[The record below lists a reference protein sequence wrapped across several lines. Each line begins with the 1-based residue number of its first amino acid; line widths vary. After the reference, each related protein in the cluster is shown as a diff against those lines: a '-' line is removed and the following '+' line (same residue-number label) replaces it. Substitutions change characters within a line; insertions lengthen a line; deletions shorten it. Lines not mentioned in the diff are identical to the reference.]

1 MVLGTNWNVGFKGD
15 LMANNKKHS
24 NGLLSFLLWLL
35 LMSIIMV
42 SAARGE
48 DRALLIGVGR
58 YSQFEEKLNG
68 VGLDIAMMREFVHL
82 MGFKSHE
89 IKVLEHEQASAA
101 KVYDAVENWL
111 INGAGPDDRV
121 LFYFSGHGSQIPDE
135 NYDEDDQ
142 FDEVLLLYDTV
153 LAEKRGRQTLSGVLL
168 DDHLNHMLARMKS
181 RNVLVILD
189 ACHSGSATKRMQLS
203 SRSFQAGQTKVKY
216 FYYSPS
222 LEAAGGSGSFD
233 LMKPQ
238 AISGDGSQYVAITA
252 CRDDEKTVA
261 TAQGSIFT
269 LGLRQTVRSAA
280 AAGASITP
288 EELQLGTT
296 KFIREQI
303 RSDVAVFH
311 PQIAGNIHL
320 RKRPLKLISPAGG
333 KGFVRQKLET
343 LVHKSNET
351 VWIKLNKACF
361 EPGEALEI
369 SVWIPEPGF
378 LNILHITADDQA
390 TVLFPNQYH
399 PHNAVGRGK
408 ITLPTRRMDFEMV
421 AEGLSG
427 PNLITAFLTRSPV
440 NGYQDGFKT
449 AKGVLAELSPNSTR
463 SLVMR
468 QGSGWLAAGKT
479 AAEIRG
485 SGQCRLE

>member
-1 MVLGTNWNVGFKGD
+1 
-15 LMANNKKHS
+15 MANNKKRSH
-24 NGLLSFLLWLL
+24 GLVSFLLWLL

-58 YSQFEEKLNG
+58 YAQFEEKLNG
-68 VGLDIAMMREFVHL
+68 VSLDIGMMREFVHL

-89 IKVLEHEQASAA
+89 IKVLEHEHASAA
-101 KVYDAVENWL
+101 NVYNAIENWL
-111 INGAGPDDRV
+111 INGVRADDRV

-135 NYDEDDQ
+135 NDDEDDQ

-153 LAEKRGRQTLSGVLL
+153 LAEKRGQQTLNGVLL

-181 RNVLVILD
+181 RNILVILD

-203 SRSFQAGQTKVKY
+203 SRSFQTGQAKVKY
-216 FYYSPS
+216 FYYSPL

-233 LMKPQ
+233 LMKPR
-238 AISGDGSQYVAITA
+238 AIPGSESHYVAITA

-311 PQIAGNIHL
+311 PQIAGNLLL
-320 RKRPLKLISPAGG
+320 RQRPLKLVSAGG
-333 KGFVRQKLET
+333 GNGFVRQKLET

-361 EPGEALEI
+361 EPGEAMEI

-378 LNILHITADDQA
+378 LNLMHIAADDQA

-399 PHNAVGRGK
+399 PQNAVGRGK
-408 ITLPTRRMDFEMV
+408 ISLPTRRMDFEMV
-421 AEGLSG
+421 AEGPSG
-427 PNLITAFLTRSPV
+427 PNLIIAFITRLPI

-479 AAEIRG
+479 AADIKG
-485 SGQCRLE
+485 NGQCRIE

>member
-1 MVLGTNWNVGFKGD
+1 MS
-15 LMANNKKHS
+15 NNKKRS

-48 DRALLIGVGR
+48 DRVLLIGVGR
-58 YSQFEEKLNG
+58 YAQFEEKLNG
-68 VGLDIAMMREFVHL
+68 VSLDIAMMREFVHL
-82 MGFKSHE
+82 MGFKTHE
-89 IKVLEHEQASAA
+89 IKVLEHEHASTAR
-101 KVYDAVENWL
+101 VYDAVENWL

-135 NYDEDDQ
+135 NNDEEDQ
-142 FDEVLLLYDTV
+142 FDEVLLLYDTA
-153 LAEKRGRQTLSGVLL
+153 LTEKRGRQTLSGVLL

-181 RNVLVILD
+181 RNILVILD

-203 SRSFQAGQTKVKY
+203 SRSFQTGQAKVKY

-233 LMKPQ
+233 LMQPR
-238 AISGDGSQYVAITA
+238 AMPGDESHYVAITA

-280 AAGASITP
+280 AAGASLTP

-296 KFIREQI
+296 NFIQERI

-311 PQIAGNIHL
+311 PQIAGNIEL
-320 RKRPLKLISPAGG
+320 RKRPLELIAPAGEN
-333 KGFVRQKLET
+333 GFVRQKLET

-351 VWIKLNKACF
+351 VWIKLNKVCF

-369 SVWIPEPGF
+369 SVWIPEPGY
-378 LNILHITADDQA
+378 LNLMHIAADDQA
-390 TVLFPNQYH
+390 TVLYPNQYH

-408 ITLPTRRMDFEMV
+408 ITLPTRRMDFEIV
-421 AEGLSG
+421 AEGPSG
-427 PNLITAFLTRSPV
+427 SNLITAFITRSPI
-440 NGYQDGFKT
+440 NGFQDGFKT

-468 QGSGWLAAGKT
+468 QGSGWLAAGKV

-485 SGQCRLE
+485 SGQCR

>member
-1 MVLGTNWNVGFKGD
+1 
-15 LMANNKKHS
+15 MANNKNRSH
-24 NGLLSFLLWLL
+24 GLLTFLLWLL

-58 YSQFEEKLNG
+58 YAQFEEKLNG
-68 VGLDIAMMREFVHL
+68 VSLDIAMMREFVHL
-82 MGFKSHE
+82 MGFKTHE
-89 IKVLEHEQASAA
+89 IKVLEHEQASTA

-111 INGAGPDDRV
+111 IDGAGPDDRV

-135 NYDEDDQ
+135 NKDEDDQ

-153 LAEKRGRQTLSGVLL
+153 LTEKHGRQALSGVLL

-181 RNVLVILD
+181 RNILVILD

-203 SRSFQAGQTKVKY
+203 SRSFQTGQAKVKY

-222 LEAAGGSGSFD
+222 LEAADGSGSFD
-233 LMKPQ
+233 LMKPR
-238 AISGDGSQYVAITA
+238 AIPGAESHYVAITA

-280 AAGASITP
+280 AAGANITP

-311 PQIAGNIHL
+311 PQIAGNSHL
-320 RKRPLKLISPAGG
+320 RKRPLKLISAAPGN
-333 KGFVRQKLET
+333 GFVRQKLET

-378 LNILHITADDQA
+378 LNIMHIAVDDQA

-399 PHNAVGRGK
+399 PQNAVGRGK
-408 ITLPTRRMDFEMV
+408 ITLPTRRMDFEIV
-421 AEGLSG
+421 AQGPSG
-427 PNLITAFLTRSPV
+427 PNLITAFLTRSPI
-440 NGYQDGFKT
+440 NGYQNGFRS

-468 QGSGWLAAGKT
+468 QSSGWLAAGKT

-485 SGQCRLE
+485 NGQCK

>member
-1 MVLGTNWNVGFKGD
+1 
-15 LMANNKKHS
+15 MANNKKRSH
-24 NGLLSFLLWLL
+24 GLVSFLLWLL

-58 YSQFEEKLNG
+58 YAQFEEKLNG
-68 VGLDIAMMREFVHL
+68 VSLDIGMMREFVHL

-89 IKVLEHEQASAA
+89 IKVLEHEHASAA
-101 KVYDAVENWL
+101 NVYNAIENWL
-111 INGAGPDDRV
+111 INGVRADDRV

-135 NYDEDDQ
+135 NDDEDDQ

-153 LAEKRGRQTLSGVLL
+153 LAEKRGQQTLNGVLL
-168 DDHLNHMLARMKS
+168 DDHLNNMLARMKS
-181 RNVLVILD
+181 RNILVILD

-203 SRSFQAGQTKVKY
+203 SRSFQTGQAKVKY
-216 FYYSPS
+216 FYYSPL

-233 LMKPQ
+233 LMKPR
-238 AISGDGSQYVAITA
+238 AIPGSESHYVAITA

-280 AAGASITP
+280 AAGASLTP

-311 PQIAGNIHL
+311 PQIAGNLLL
-320 RKRPLKLISPAGG
+320 RKRPLKLVSAGG
-333 KGFVRQKLET
+333 GNGFVRQKLET

-361 EPGEALEI
+361 EPGEAMEI

-378 LNILHITADDQA
+378 LNLMHIAADDQA

-408 ITLPTRRMDFEMV
+408 LTLPTRRMDFEMV
-421 AEGLSG
+421 AQGPSG
-427 PNLITAFLTRSPV
+427 PNLITAFLTRSPI

-463 SLVMR
+463 SLVIR
-468 QGSGWLAAGKT
+468 QGSGWLAAGKV

-485 SGQCRLE
+485 SGQCR

>member
-1 MVLGTNWNVGFKGD
+1 
-15 LMANNKKHS
+15 MANNKKRSH
-24 NGLLSFLLWLL
+24 GLVSFLLWLL

-58 YSQFEEKLNG
+58 YAQFEEKLNG
-68 VGLDIAMMREFVHL
+68 VSLDIGMMREFVHL

-89 IKVLEHEQASAA
+89 IKVLEHEHASAA
-101 KVYDAVENWL
+101 NVYNAIENWL
-111 INGAGPDDRV
+111 INGVRADDRV

-135 NYDEDDQ
+135 NDDEDDQ

-153 LAEKRGRQTLSGVLL
+153 LAEKRGQQTLNGVLL

-181 RNVLVILD
+181 RNILVILD

-203 SRSFQAGQTKVKY
+203 SRSFQTGQAKVKY
-216 FYYSPS
+216 FYYSPL

-233 LMKPQ
+233 LMKPR
-238 AISGDGSQYVAITA
+238 AIPGSESHYVAITA

-311 PQIAGNIHL
+311 PQIAGNLNL
-320 RKRPLKLISPAGG
+320 RKRPLKLVSPDGG
-333 KGFVRQKLET
+333 KGFIRQKLET

-361 EPGEALEI
+361 EPGEAMEI

-378 LNILHITADDQA
+378 LNLMHIAADDQA

-399 PHNAVGRGK
+399 PQNAVGRGK
-408 ITLPTRRMDFEMV
+408 ISLPTRRMDFEMV
-421 AEGLSG
+421 AEGPSG
-427 PNLITAFLTRSPV
+427 PNLIIAFITRLPI

-479 AAEIRG
+479 AADIKG
-485 SGQCRLE
+485 SGQCRIDQE

>member
-1 MVLGTNWNVGFKGD
+1 
-15 LMANNKKHS
+15 MANKKKRSH
-24 NGLLSFLLWLL
+24 GLISFLLWLL
-35 LMSIIMV
+35 LLSIIMV

-58 YSQFEEKLNG
+58 YAQFEEKLNG
-68 VGLDIAMMREFVHL
+68 VSLDLNMMREFVHL
-82 MGFKSHE
+82 MGFKRHE
-89 IKVLEHEQASAA
+89 VKVLEHEQASTAN
-101 KVYDAVENWL
+101 VYDAVENWL
-111 INGAGPDDRV
+111 IDGAGPDDRV

-135 NYDEDDQ
+135 NNDEDDQ

-181 RNVLVILD
+181 RNILVILD

-203 SRSFQAGQTKVKY
+203 SRSFQAGQAKVKY

-222 LEAAGGSGSFD
+222 LEDAGGSGSFD

-238 AISGDGSQYVAITA
+238 AIPGDGSHYVAITA

-280 AAGASITP
+280 AAGVNITP
-288 EELQLGTT
+288 EGLQLGTT

-311 PQIAGNIHL
+311 PQIAGNLNL
-320 RKRPLKLISPAGG
+320 RKRPLKLASAGG
-333 KGFVRQKLET
+333 GNGFVRQKLET

-351 VWIKLNKACF
+351 VWIKLNKVCF

-369 SVWIPEPGF
+369 SVWIPEPGY
-378 LNILHITADDQA
+378 LNLMLIAADDRA

-399 PHNAVGRGK
+399 PHNAVARGK
-408 ITLPTRRMDFEMV
+408 ITLPTGRMDFEMV
-421 AEGLSG
+421 AEGPTG
-427 PNLITAFLTRSPV
+427 PNLITAFITRSPI

-449 AKGVLAELSPNSTR
+449 AKAVLAELSPNSTR

-468 QGSGWLAAGKT
+468 QGSAWLAAGKV

-485 SGQCRLE
+485 SGQCRIE

>member
-1 MVLGTNWNVGFKGD
+1 
-15 LMANNKKHS
+15 MANNKNRSH
-24 NGLLSFLLWLL
+24 GLLTFLLWLL

-58 YSQFEEKLNG
+58 YAQFEEKLNG
-68 VGLDIAMMREFVHL
+68 VSLDIAMMREFVHL
-82 MGFKSHE
+82 MGFKTHE
-89 IKVLEHEQASAA
+89 IKVLEDEQASTA

-111 INGAGPDDRV
+111 IDGAGPDDRV

-135 NYDEDDQ
+135 NKDEDDQ

-153 LAEKRGRQTLSGVLL
+153 LTEKHGRQTLSGVLL

-181 RNVLVILD
+181 RNILVILD

-203 SRSFQAGQTKVKY
+203 SRSFQTGQAKVKY

-222 LEAAGGSGSFD
+222 LEAADGSGSFD
-233 LMKPQ
+233 LMKPR
-238 AISGDGSQYVAITA
+238 AIPGAESHYVAITA

-280 AAGASITP
+280 AAGANITP

-311 PQIAGNIHL
+311 PQIAGNSHL
-320 RKRPLKLISPAGG
+320 RKRPLKLISAAPGN
-333 KGFVRQKLET
+333 GFVRQKLET

-378 LNILHITADDQA
+378 LNIMHIAVDDQA

-399 PHNAVGRGK
+399 PQNAVGRGK

-421 AEGLSG
+421 AQGPSG
-427 PNLITAFLTRSPV
+427 PNLITAFLTRSPI
-440 NGYQDGFKT
+440 NGYQNGFRS

-468 QGSGWLAAGKT
+468 QSSGWLAAGKT

-485 SGQCRLE
+485 NGQCK

>member
-1 MVLGTNWNVGFKGD
+1 
-15 LMANNKKHS
+15 MANNKKRPH
-24 NGLLSFLLWLL
+24 GLLSFLLWLL

-48 DRALLIGVGR
+48 NRALLIGVGR
-58 YSQFEEKLNG
+58 YAQFEEKLNG
-68 VGLDIAMMREFVHL
+68 ISLDIGMMREFVDL
-82 MGFKSHE
+82 MGFKHHE

-101 KVYDAVENWL
+101 KVYDAIENWL

-135 NYDEDDQ
+135 NNDEDDQ

-153 LAEKRGRQTLSGVLL
+153 LSEKRGRQTLNGVLL

-181 RNVLVILD
+181 RNILVILD

-203 SRSFQAGQTKVKY
+203 SRSFQAGQAKVKY

-238 AISGDGSQYVAITA
+238 PQAIPGDESHYVAITA

-269 LGLRQTVRSAA
+269 LGLRQTARAAA
-280 AAGASITP
+280 AAGSGITP
-288 EELQLGTT
+288 EELQLGAT

-303 RSDVAVFH
+303 QSDVAVFH
-311 PQIAGNIHL
+311 PQIAGNLNL
-320 RKRPLKLISPAGG
+320 RKRPLKLVFANARN
-333 KGFVRQKLET
+333 GFVRQKLET
-343 LVHKSNET
+343 LVHKSTET

-378 LNILHITADDQA
+378 LNIIHITADDQA

-421 AEGLSG
+421 AEGPSG
-427 PNLITAFLTRSPV
+427 PNLITAFLTYSPI

-468 QGSGWLAAGKT
+468 QGSGWLAAGKV

>member
-1 MVLGTNWNVGFKGD
+1 
-15 LMANNKKHS
+15 MANNKKQPH
-24 NGLLSFLLWLL
+24 GLLSFLLWLL

-48 DRALLIGVGR
+48 DRALLVGVGR
-58 YSQFEEKLNG
+58 YAQFDEKLNG
-68 VGLDIAMMREFVHL
+68 VGLDIGMMREFVHL
-82 MGFKSHE
+82 MGFKRHE

-101 KVYDAVENWL
+101 KLYDAIDNWL
-111 INGAGPDDRV
+111 IDGAGPDDRV

-135 NYDEDDQ
+135 NNDENDQ

-153 LAEKRGRQTLSGVLL
+153 LTEKHGQQTLTGVLL

-181 RNVLVILD
+181 RNILVILD
-189 ACHSGSATKRMQLS
+189 ACHSGSATKRMKLS
-203 SRSFQAGQTKVKY
+203 SRSFQADQAKVKY

-233 LMKPQ
+233 LMKPR
-238 AISGDGSQYVAITA
+238 AIPGDEGHYVAITA
-252 CRDDEKTVA
+252 CRDNEKTVA

-269 LGLRQTVRSAA
+269 LGLRQTIRSAA

-311 PQIAGNIHL
+311 PQIAGNSHL
-320 RKRPLKLISPAGG
+320 RKRPLKLVPAVTGN
-333 KGFVRQKLET
+333 GFVRQKLET
-343 LVHKSNET
+343 LVHKSTET

-378 LNILHITADDQA
+378 LNIMHITADDQA

-408 ITLPTRRMDFEMV
+408 LTLPTRRMDFEMV
-421 AEGLSG
+421 AQGPSG
-427 PNLITAFLTRSPV
+427 PNLITAFLTRSPI

-468 QGSGWLAAGKT
+468 RGSGWLAAGKV

-485 SGQCRLE
+485 RGLCRLE

>member
-1 MVLGTNWNVGFKGD
+1 
-15 LMANNKKHS
+15 MAKNKKRSH
-24 NGLLSFLLWLL
+24 GLLSFLLWLL
-35 LMSIIMV
+35 LMSIILV
-42 SAARGE
+42 SAARSE

-58 YSQFEEKLNG
+58 YAQFEERLNG
-68 VGLDIAMMREFVHL
+68 VSLDLSMMREMVHL
-82 MGFKSHE
+82 MGFKHSE
-89 IKVLEHEQASAA
+89 IKVLEHEQASTAR
-101 KVYDAVENWL
+101 VYDAIENWL
-111 INGAGPDDRV
+111 INGVGADDRV

-135 NYDEDDQ
+135 NNDEDDQ

-153 LAEKRGRQTLSGVLL
+153 LTEKHGRQTLSGVLP

-181 RNVLVILD
+181 RNILVVLD
-189 ACHSGSATKRMQLS
+189 ACHSGSATKRLQLS
-203 SRSFQAGQTKVKY
+203 SRSFETGQAKVKY
-216 FYYSPS
+216 FYYSPA

-238 AISGDGSQYVAITA
+238 RQAAPGDDSHYVAISA

-303 RSDVAVFH
+303 RADVAVFH
-311 PQIAGNIHL
+311 PQIAGNLDL
-320 RKRPLKLISPAGG
+320 RKRPLKLVSPDGG

-351 VWIKLNKACF
+351 VWLKLNKACY

-378 LNILHITADDQA
+378 LNVMHITADDQA
-390 TVLFPNQYH
+390 TVLFPNHYH
-399 PHNAVGRGK
+399 LHNAVVRGK
-408 ITLPTRRMDFEMV
+408 IVLPTGRMDFEMV
-421 AEGLSG
+421 AAGPSGL
-427 PNLITAFLTRSPV
+427 NLITAFLTRSPI

-468 QGSGWLAAGKT
+468 QGSGWLAAGKVV
-479 AAEIRG
+479 AEIRG

>member
-1 MVLGTNWNVGFKGD
+1 
-15 LMANNKKHS
+15 MANNKNRSH
-24 NGLLSFLLWLL
+24 GLLTFLLWLL

-58 YSQFEEKLNG
+58 YAQFEEKLNG
-68 VGLDIAMMREFVHL
+68 VSLDIAMMREFVHL
-82 MGFKSHE
+82 MGFKTHE
-89 IKVLEHEQASAA
+89 IKVLEHEQASTA

-111 INGAGPDDRV
+111 IDGAGPDDRV

-135 NYDEDDQ
+135 NKDEDDQ

-153 LAEKRGRQTLSGVLL
+153 LTEKHGRQSLSGVLL

-181 RNVLVILD
+181 RNILVILD

-203 SRSFQAGQTKVKY
+203 SRSFQTGQAKVKY

-222 LEAAGGSGSFD
+222 LEAADGSGSFD
-233 LMKPQ
+233 LMKPR
-238 AISGDGSQYVAITA
+238 AIPGAESHYVAITA

-280 AAGASITP
+280 AAGANITP

-311 PQIAGNIHL
+311 PQIAGNSHL
-320 RKRPLKLISPAGG
+320 RKRPLKLISAAPGN
-333 KGFVRQKLET
+333 GFVRQKLET

-378 LNILHITADDQA
+378 LNIMHIAVDDQA

-399 PHNAVGRGK
+399 PQNAVGRGK

-421 AEGLSG
+421 AQGPSG
-427 PNLITAFLTRSPV
+427 PNLITAFLTRSPI
-440 NGYQDGFKT
+440 NGYQNGFRS

-468 QGSGWLAAGKT
+468 QSSGWLAAGKT

-485 SGQCRLE
+485 NGQCK

>member
-1 MVLGTNWNVGFKGD
+1 
-15 LMANNKKHS
+15 MANKKKRSH
-24 NGLLSFLLWLL
+24 GLISFLLWLL
-35 LMSIIMV
+35 LLSIIMV

-58 YSQFEEKLNG
+58 YAQFEEKLNG
-68 VGLDIAMMREFVHL
+68 VSLDLNMMREFVHL
-82 MGFKSHE
+82 MGFKRHE
-89 IKVLEHEQASAA
+89 VKVLEHEQASTAN
-101 KVYDAVENWL
+101 VYDAVENWL
-111 INGAGPDDRV
+111 IDGAGPDDRV

-135 NYDEDDQ
+135 NNDEDDQ

-181 RNVLVILD
+181 RNILVILD

-203 SRSFQAGQTKVKY
+203 SRSFQTGQAKVKY

-222 LEAAGGSGSFD
+222 LEAAGASGSFD
-233 LMKPQ
+233 LMKPP
-238 AISGDGSQYVAITA
+238 AIPGNESHYVAITA

-280 AAGASITP
+280 AAGVNITP
-288 EELQLGTT
+288 EGLQLGTT

-311 PQIAGNIHL
+311 PQIAGNLNL
-320 RKRPLKLISPAGG
+320 RKRPLKLASAGG
-333 KGFVRQKLET
+333 GNGFVRQKLET

-378 LNILHITADDQA
+378 LNIMHITADDQA

-421 AEGLSG
+421 AHG
-427 PNLITAFLTRSPV
+427 PAGSNLITAFLTNSPV
-440 NGYQDGFKT
+440 NGYRDGFKT
-449 AKGVLAELSPNSTR
+449 VKGVLAELSPKSIR

-468 QGSGWLAAGKT
+468 QGSGWLAAGIV
-479 AAEIRG
+479 AAEIREN
-485 SGQCRLE
+485 GQCRIG

>member
-1 MVLGTNWNVGFKGD
+1 MVLRHNWNVGFKGE
-15 LMANNKKHS
+15 LMANKKKRSH
-24 NGLLSFLLWLL
+24 GLLSFLLWLL

-58 YSQFEEKLNG
+58 YAQFEEKLNG
-68 VGLDIAMMREFVHL
+68 VSLDISMMREFVHL

-89 IKVLEHEQASAA
+89 IKVLEHEQASTAR
-101 KVYDAVENWL
+101 VYDAVENWL
-111 INGAGPDDRV
+111 IEGAGPDDRV

-135 NYDEDDQ
+135 NNDEDDQ

-153 LAEKRGRQTLSGVLL
+153 FAEKRGRQTLTGVLL

-181 RNVLVILD
+181 RNILVILD

-203 SRSFQAGQTKVKY
+203 SRSFQTGQAKVKY

-222 LEAAGGSGSFD
+222 LEAAGGSGSLD

-238 AISGDGSQYVAITA
+238 IPLADGSRYVAITA
-252 CRDDEKTVA
+252 CRDNEKTVA

-269 LGLRQTVRSAA
+269 LGLRQTIRSAA

-311 PQIAGNIHL
+311 PQIAGNIEL
-320 RKRPLKLISPAGG
+320 RKRPLELIAPAGEN
-333 KGFVRQKLET
+333 GFVRQKLET

-351 VWIKLNKACF
+351 VWIKLNKMCF

-369 SVWIPEPGF
+369 SVWIPDPGY
-378 LNILHITADDQA
+378 LNLMHIAADDQA
-390 TVLFPNQYH
+390 IVLYPNRYH

-408 ITLPTRRMDFEMV
+408 IILPTRRMDFEMV
-421 AEGLSG
+421 AEGPSG
-427 PNLITAFLTRSPV
+427 SNLITAFITRSPI
-440 NGYQDGFKT
+440 NGYQEGFKT
-449 AKGVLAELSPNSTR
+449 AKDVLAELSPNSTR

-468 QGSGWLAAGKT
+468 QGSGWLAAGKV

-485 SGQCRLE
+485 SGQCRVE

>member
-1 MVLGTNWNVGFKGD
+1 
-15 LMANNKKHS
+15 MANNKKRSH
-24 NGLLSFLLWLL
+24 GLLSFLLWLL

-42 SAARGE
+42 SAARSE

-58 YSQFEEKLNG
+58 YAQFEEKLNG
-68 VGLDIAMMREFVHL
+68 VGLDISMMREMAHL

-89 IKVLEHEQASAA
+89 IKVLEHEQASTAR
-101 KVYDAVENWL
+101 VYGAVENWL
-111 INGAGPDDRV
+111 INGTGPDDRV

-135 NYDEDDQ
+135 NNDEDDQ

-153 LAEKRGRQTLSGVLL
+153 LTEKHGRQTLGGVLL
-168 DDHLNHMLARMKS
+168 DDHLNDMLARMKS
-181 RNVLVILD
+181 RNILVILD
-189 ACHSGSATKRMQLS
+189 ACHSGSATKRMHLS
-203 SRSFQAGQTKVKY
+203 SRSFQTGQAKVKY

-238 AISGDGSQYVAITA
+238 SQAIPGGDSHYVAITA

-288 EELQLGTT
+288 EELQRGTT

-311 PQIAGNIHL
+311 PQIAGNLNL
-320 RKRPLKLISPAGG
+320 RKRPLMLVSPGG
-333 KGFVRQKLET
+333 GGGYVRQKLET

-378 LNILHITADDQA
+378 LNIMHITADDQA

-421 AEGLSG
+421 AGGPSG
-427 PNLITAFLTRSPV
+427 PNLITVFITRSPI

-468 QGSGWLAAGKT
+468 QDSGWLAAGKV
-479 AAEIRG
+479 AADIKG
-485 SGQCRLE
+485 SGQCR

>member
-1 MVLGTNWNVGFKGD
+1 
-15 LMANNKKHS
+15 MAKNKKRSH
-24 NGLLSFLLWLL
+24 GLLSFLIWLL
-35 LMSIIMV
+35 LMSILMV
-42 SAARGE
+42 SAARSE

-58 YSQFEEKLNG
+58 YEQFEEKLNG
-68 VGLDIAMMREFVHL
+68 VSLDISMMRELVHL

-89 IKVLEHEQASAA
+89 IKVLENEQASTAR
-101 KVYDAVENWL
+101 VYDAVENWL

-135 NYDEDDQ
+135 NNDEDDQ
-142 FDEVLLLYDTV
+142 FDEVLLLYDTI
-153 LAEKRGRQTLSGVLL
+153 LAEKHGRQTLSGILL
-168 DDHLNHMLARMKS
+168 DDHLNHMLTRMKS
-181 RNVLVILD
+181 RNILVVLD

-203 SRSFQAGQTKVKY
+203 SRSFQTGQAKVKY

-233 LMKPQ
+233 LMNPQ
-238 AISGDGSQYVAITA
+238 PIPGDNSHYVAITA

-269 LGLRQTVRSAA
+269 IGLRQTVRSAA

-288 EELQLGTT
+288 EELQRGTT
-296 KFIREQI
+296 NFIREQI

-311 PQIAGNIHL
+311 PQIAGNLNL
-320 RKRPLKLISPAGG
+320 RNRPLKLVSPGG
-333 KGFVRQKLET
+333 ENGFVRQKLET

-369 SVWIPEPGF
+369 SVWVPEPGF
-378 LNILHITADDQA
+378 LNVMHITADDQA

-399 PHNAVGRGK
+399 LHNAVGRGK
-408 ITLPTRRMDFEMV
+408 IVLPTGRMDFEMV
-421 AEGLSG
+421 AAGPSG
-427 PNLITAFLTRSPV
+427 PNLITAFLTRSPI
-440 NGYQDGFKT
+440 NGYQDGFKA
-449 AKGVLAELSPNSTR
+449 AKGALAELSPNSTR

-468 QGSGWLAAGKT
+468 QGTDWLAAGKV

-485 SGQCRLE
+485 SGECRLE

>member
-1 MVLGTNWNVGFKGD
+1 
-15 LMANNKKHS
+15 
-24 NGLLSFLLWLL
+24 
-35 LMSIIMV
+35 
-42 SAARGE
+42 
-48 DRALLIGVGR
+48 
-58 YSQFEEKLNG
+58 
-68 VGLDIAMMREFVHL
+68 
-82 MGFKSHE
+82 
-89 IKVLEHEQASAA
+89 
-101 KVYDAVENWL
+101 
-111 INGAGPDDRV
+111 
-121 LFYFSGHGSQIPDE
+121 
-135 NYDEDDQ
+135 
-142 FDEVLLLYDTV
+142 VLLLYDTV
-153 LAEKRGRQTLSGVLL
+153 LAEKRGQQTLNGVLL
-168 DDHLNHMLARMKS
+168 DDHLNNMLARMKS
-181 RNVLVILD
+181 RNILVILD

-203 SRSFQAGQTKVKY
+203 SRSFQTGQAKVKY
-216 FYYSPS
+216 FYYSPL

-233 LMKPQ
+233 LMKPR
-238 AISGDGSQYVAITA
+238 AIPGGESHYVAITA

-269 LGLRQTVRSAA
+269 LGLRQTIRSAA
-280 AAGASITP
+280 AAGTSITP

-311 PQIAGNIHL
+311 PQIAGNLLL
-320 RKRPLKLISPAGG
+320 RKRPLKLVSAGG
-333 KGFVRQKLET
+333 GNGFVRQKLET

-361 EPGEALEI
+361 EPGEAMEI

-378 LNILHITADDQA
+378 LNLMHIAADDQA

-421 AEGLSG
+421 AEGPSG
-427 PNLITAFLTRSPV
+427 PNLIIAFITRLPI

-479 AAEIRG
+479 AADIKG
-485 SGQCRLE
+485 NGQCRIDQE

>member
-1 MVLGTNWNVGFKGD
+1 MD
-15 LMANNKKHS
+15 NNKKRSH
-24 NGLLSFLLWLL
+24 GLLSFLLWLL

-58 YSQFEEKLNG
+58 YAQFEEKLNG
-68 VGLDIAMMREFVHL
+68 VSLDIAMMREFVHL
-82 MGFKSHE
+82 MGFKTHE
-89 IKVLEHEQASAA
+89 IKVLEHEQASTT

-111 INGAGPDDRV
+111 IDGAGPDDRV

-135 NYDEDDQ
+135 NKDEDDQ

-153 LAEKRGRQTLSGVLL
+153 LTEKHGRQALSGVLL

-181 RNVLVILD
+181 RNILVILD

-203 SRSFQAGQTKVKY
+203 SRSFQTGQAKVKY

-233 LMKPQ
+233 LMKPR
-238 AISGDGSQYVAITA
+238 AIPGAESHYVAITA

-280 AAGASITP
+280 AAGANITP

-311 PQIAGNIHL
+311 PQIAGNSHL
-320 RKRPLKLISPAGG
+320 RKRPLKLISAAPGN
-333 KGFVRQKLET
+333 GFVRQKLET

-378 LNILHITADDQA
+378 LNIMHITADDQA

-399 PHNAVGRGK
+399 PQNAVGRGK
-408 ITLPTRRMDFEMV
+408 IILPTKRMDFEMV
-421 AEGLSG
+421 AQGPSG
-427 PNLITAFLTRSPV
+427 PNLITAFLTRSPI
-440 NGYQDGFKT
+440 NGYQNGFRG

-468 QGSGWLAAGKT
+468 QGSAWLAAGKT

-485 SGQCRLE
+485 NGQCK

>member
-1 MVLGTNWNVGFKGD
+1 
-15 LMANNKKHS
+15 MANNKKRSH
-24 NGLLSFLLWLL
+24 GLVSFLLWLL

-58 YSQFEEKLNG
+58 YAQFEEKLNG
-68 VGLDIAMMREFVHL
+68 VSLDIGMMREFVHL

-89 IKVLEHEQASAA
+89 IKVLEHEHASAA
-101 KVYDAVENWL
+101 NVYNAIENWL
-111 INGAGPDDRV
+111 INGVRADDRV

-135 NYDEDDQ
+135 NDDEDDQ

-153 LAEKRGRQTLSGVLL
+153 LAEKRGQQTLNGVLL

-181 RNVLVILD
+181 RNILVILD

-203 SRSFQAGQTKVKY
+203 SRSFQTGQAKVKY
-216 FYYSPS
+216 FYYSPL

-233 LMKPQ
+233 LMKPR
-238 AISGDGSQYVAITA
+238 AIPGSESHYVAITA

-311 PQIAGNIHL
+311 PQIAGNLLL
-320 RKRPLKLISPAGG
+320 RKRPLKLVSAGG
-333 KGFVRQKLET
+333 GNGFVRQKLET
-343 LVHKSNET
+343 LVLKSNET

-361 EPGEALEI
+361 EPGEAMEI

-378 LNILHITADDQA
+378 LNLMHIAADDQA

-399 PHNAVGRGK
+399 PQNAVGRGK
-408 ITLPTRRMDFEMV
+408 ISLPTRRMDFEMV
-421 AEGLSG
+421 AEGPSG
-427 PNLITAFLTRSPV
+427 PNLIIAFITRLPI

-479 AAEIRG
+479 AADIKG
-485 SGQCRLE
+485 SGQCRIDQE

>member
-1 MVLGTNWNVGFKGD
+1 
-15 LMANNKKHS
+15 
-24 NGLLSFLLWLL
+24 
-35 LMSIIMV
+35 MSIIMV

-58 YSQFEEKLNG
+58 YAQFEEKLNG
-68 VGLDIAMMREFVHL
+68 VSLDIGMMREFVHL

-101 KVYDAVENWL
+101 NVYNAIENWL
-111 INGAGPDDRV
+111 INGVRADDRV

-135 NYDEDDQ
+135 NDDEDDQ

-153 LAEKRGRQTLSGVLL
+153 LAEKRGQQTLNGVLL

-181 RNVLVILD
+181 RNILVILD

-203 SRSFQAGQTKVKY
+203 SRSFQTGQAKVKY
-216 FYYSPS
+216 FYYSPL

-233 LMKPQ
+233 LMKPR
-238 AISGDGSQYVAITA
+238 AIPGGESHYVAITA

-311 PQIAGNIHL
+311 PQIAGNLLL
-320 RKRPLKLISPAGG
+320 RKRPLKLVSAGG
-333 KGFVRQKLET
+333 GNGFVRQKLET

-361 EPGEALEI
+361 EPGEAMEI

-378 LNILHITADDQA
+378 LNLMHIAADDQA

-399 PHNAVGRGK
+399 PQNAVGRGK
-408 ITLPTRRMDFEMV
+408 ISLPTRRMDFEMV
-421 AEGLSG
+421 AEGPSG
-427 PNLITAFLTRSPV
+427 PNLIIAFITRLPI

-479 AAEIRG
+479 AADIKG
-485 SGQCRLE
+485 NGQCRIE

>member
-1 MVLGTNWNVGFKGD
+1 
-15 LMANNKKHS
+15 MANNKNRSH
-24 NGLLSFLLWLL
+24 GLLTFLLWLL

-58 YSQFEEKLNG
+58 YAQFEEKLNG
-68 VGLDIAMMREFVHL
+68 VSLDIAMMREFVHL
-82 MGFKSHE
+82 MGFKTHE
-89 IKVLEHEQASAA
+89 IKVLEHEQASTA

-111 INGAGPDDRV
+111 IDGAGPDDRV

-135 NYDEDDQ
+135 NKDEDDQ

-153 LAEKRGRQTLSGVLL
+153 LTEKHGRQALSGVLL

-181 RNVLVILD
+181 RNILVILD

-203 SRSFQAGQTKVKY
+203 SRSFQTGQAKVKY

-222 LEAAGGSGSFD
+222 LEAADGSGSFD
-233 LMKPQ
+233 LMKPR
-238 AISGDGSQYVAITA
+238 ALPGAESHYVAITA

-269 LGLRQTVRSAA
+269 LGLRQTLRSAA
-280 AAGASITP
+280 AAGANITP

-311 PQIAGNIHL
+311 PQIAGNSHL
-320 RKRPLKLISPAGG
+320 RKRPLKLISAAPGN
-333 KGFVRQKLET
+333 GFVRQKLET

-378 LNILHITADDQA
+378 LNIMHIAVDDQA

-399 PHNAVGRGK
+399 PQNAVGRGK

-421 AEGLSG
+421 AQGPSG
-427 PNLITAFLTRSPV
+427 PNLITAFLTRSPI
-440 NGYQDGFKT
+440 NGYQNGFRS

-468 QGSGWLAAGKT
+468 QSSGWLAAGKT

-485 SGQCRLE
+485 NGQCK